1 MASIG
6 NVSEDSDPPASDE
19 ISDLRAH
26 IMRLEEQIK
35 VSVGRK

>member
-6 NVSEDSDPPASDE
+6 NLNEDSDPPASDE

-35 VSVGRK
+35 VSVARK